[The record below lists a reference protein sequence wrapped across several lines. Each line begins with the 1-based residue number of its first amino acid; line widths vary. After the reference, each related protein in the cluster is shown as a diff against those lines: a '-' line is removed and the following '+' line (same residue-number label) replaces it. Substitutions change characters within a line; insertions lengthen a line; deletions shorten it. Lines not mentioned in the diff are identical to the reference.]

1 MKLALN
7 FLIILLILT
16 LVGGIVWLIYNPNKY
31 NNVEVESI
39 VNENFKI
46 YPNYYT
52 SPDSFTDT
60 TSLALPAMKF
70 YTLGKY
76 QLAMETFQKFEPQL
90 EDDGY
95 YNLYLGICYFK
106 IGYTNISIG
115 HLNESAESFKMFNDK
130 TTAKWY
136 MALAMLK
143 ANRISEAK
151 IIFEQ
156 LQNQNTAYR
165 KKSQDILKLLDA
177 KFWDKL
183 W

>member
-1 MKLALN
+1 MKRALN
-7 FLIILLILT
+7 ILIILLILT
-16 LVGGIVWLIYNPNKY
+16 FTSGIFWFIYTPNKY
-31 NNVEVESI
+31 KNLDVDSI
-39 VNENFKI
+39 IEENFKI

-70 YTLGKY
+70 YTLGNY
-76 QLAMETFQKFEPQL
+76 QLAMETFQKYEPQI

-115 HLNESAESFKMFNDK
+115 HFYESAESFKMFSDK
-130 TTAKWY
+130 TTARWY

-143 ANRISEAK
+143 ANRIPEAK

-156 LQNQNTAYR
+156 MVNQNTSY
-165 KKSQDILKLLDA
+165 KKKAQDILK
-177 KFWDKL
+177 KM
-183 W
+183 